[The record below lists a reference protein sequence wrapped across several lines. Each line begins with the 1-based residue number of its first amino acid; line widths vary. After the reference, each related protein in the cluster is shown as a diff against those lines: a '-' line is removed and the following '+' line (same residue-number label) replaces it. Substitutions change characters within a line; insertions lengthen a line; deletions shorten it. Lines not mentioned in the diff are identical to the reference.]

1 MKKIKIQIVII
12 LNLLSAYSYA
22 QSFDDEKVAA
32 VNFITRMYN
41 SSPFEGTKQLESDDK
56 QYSIVAVS
64 LTKTNQDSEPAN
76 YSKALSKA
84 QVAAEQGF
92 AEPTIKF
99 EMLFMDDGKE
109 NRKVTYLFLCETL
122 SDFVV
127 KTIKK
132 KAFDG
137 ARIISAPTNKY
148 LIAVVTLDNAKYAS
162 ATMRDKAAHMKAK
175 QMTNILLNGSVITS
189 DVVIK
194 TDENDKSVTVS
205 STEIVKENSMG
216 SINGLELLKAQEI
229 NPNYTTYIYYSKI

>member
-1 MKKIKIQIVII
+1 MKT
-12 LNLLSAYSYA
+12 LLFFIFLPFSNFCFS

-41 SSPFEGTKQLESDDK
+41 ASPFEGTKQLENDDK
-56 QYSIVAVS
+56 NYSIVAVS
-64 LTKTNQDSEPAN
+64 LTKTNQNSEPTY

-99 EMLFMDDGKE
+99 EMLFMQDSKE
-109 NRKVTYLFLCETL
+109 NKKVTYVFLCETL

-137 ARIISAPTNKY
+137 ARIIAAPTNKY
-148 LIAVVTLDNAKYAS
+148 LITVVTLENAKYTS
-162 ATMRDKAAHMKAK
+162 ATMRDKAANMKAK
-175 QMTNILLNGSVITS
+175 QMTNILLNGSVISS
-189 DVVIK
+189 DAVIK
-194 TDENDKSVTVS
+194 TEETDKAVNISN
-205 STEIVKENSMG
+205 TEIVKENSMG
-216 SINGLELLKAQEI
+216 FINGLELLKSLEI
-229 NPNYTTYIYYSKI
+229 NSNQTTYIYYSKI